1 MTHVPVKDLAR
12 GTRTCF
18 PGRNSPSRRQ
28 EALQPHE
35 PGALANLKPC
45 RESRLINSALW
56 HPDIT
61 IWLLGPKL
69 VFLPSS
75 LLRYVIYL
83 LGQRL
88 LRGPQHRTGRGRDCA
103 HRLPPAPR
111 LCGSRS
117 PSYPRPRVTRC
128 YLEEYVLLEMHFPE
142 HKLEITDFYL
152 TQLV

>member
-1 MTHVPVKDLAR
+1 M
-12 GTRTCF
+12 
-18 PGRNSPSRRQ
+18 
-28 EALQPHE
+28 QPHE

-45 RESRLINSALW
+45 RESGLINSALW

-69 VFLPSS
+69 VFLPGS
-75 LLRYVIYL
+75 LLLYVIYL

-103 HRLPPAPR
+103 HPLPP
-111 LCGSRS
+111 GSAAVVSHRTHGHVS
-117 PSYPRPRVTRC
+117 
-128 YLEEYVLLEMHFPE
+128 LGGFLEYVPLAMHFFPE
-142 HKLEITDFYL
+142 RKLEITDFYL